1 MSMILLALAMAG
13 VGQASGVPSEP
24 ANPDAWRAS
33 ESVHLGTPRQ
43 LTFPQRFVKAGE
55 SYFDPSGEWII
66 FQAISR
72 PKEGEGDADPF
83 YAMFVAKLDRAFADE
98 PANADPAASR
108 RGSTHFAL
116 SDPERVSPAGS
127 ANTCGWFHPV
137 QPGAI
142 LMGSTVTRPADEQKS
157 GFQVGSRR
165 YVWMFPD
172 EMEIVTVRSEVM
184 TRAAITRS
192 LEKGLPKDART
203 DTLAPD
209 KTPALVEGAVRG
221 VMKNNQLAI
230 LFSRPK
236 YDAECSY
243 DKWGRFVLYTHV
255 EENTPEGQP
264 KERPDGN
271 IYVYDTKTK
280 RQHALVVAP
289 GYDGGPFFSPDGR
302 SICYRSDRNGN
313 DLLQLFV
320 ADLKFEVGS
329 DGIEIPVGIERE
341 WQITRNEH
349 VNWAPYWHPSGQYL
363 AYASSE
369 AGHTNYEVFAATLDW
384 NAMRAMPRH
393 ASAGETAVTDKPA
406 MPVTEDASPVTPHT
420 RITHAPGADVLPAF
434 SADGK
439 WLIWTS
445 QRGEKIEGEARP
457 SSQLW
462 IAEWKGMK

>member
-1 MSMILLALAMAG
+1 MSMILLALAIMG
-13 VGQASGVPSEP
+13 VGQPDGAAPAA
-24 ANPDAWRAS
+24 ANPDVWRAS
-33 ESVHLGTPRQ
+33 ESVYLGTPRQ
-43 LTFPQRFVKAGE
+43 LTFPQQFVKAGE
-55 SYFDPSGEWII
+55 SYFDQSGDWVI

-72 PKEGEGDADPF
+72 PKEGEGEADPF
-83 YAMFVAKLDRAFADE
+83 YAMFVAKLDRALPGE
-98 PANADPAASR
+98 SPAGNASAKEGGP
-108 RGSTHFAL
+108 THFTL
-116 SDPERVSPAGS
+116 SDLERVSPAGS

-142 LMGSTVTRPADEQKS
+142 LMASTVSRPADEQKS

-172 EMEIVTVRSEVM
+172 EMEIVTVRSEGK

-192 LEKGLPKDART
+192 LDKGLPKDGKS
-203 DTLAPD
+203 DTLAPE
-209 KTPALVEGAVRG
+209 KTPALVDGAVRG
-221 VMKNNQLAI
+221 VMKNNPLTVM
-230 LFSRPK
+230 FSRPK

-243 DKWGRFVLYTHV
+243 DKTGRFVLYTHV
-255 EENTPEGQP
+255 EENSPEG
-264 KERPDGN
+264 KPDGN

-302 SICYRSDRNGN
+302 SICYRSDRTGN

-320 ADLKFEVGS
+320 ADLRFEVGS
-329 DGIEIPVGIERE
+329 DGVQVPVGIERE
-341 WQITRNEH
+341 WQITSNEH
-349 VNWAPYWHPSGQYL
+349 VNWAPYWHPSGEYL
-363 AYASSE
+363 VYASSE

-384 NAMRAMPRH
+384 KAMRTMP
-393 ASAGETAVTDKPA
+393 APTPVAEGSGSGETIVPA
-406 MPVTEDASPVTPHT
+406 TEDASSITPHI
-420 RITHAPGADVLPAF
+420 RITYAPGADVLPAF

-462 IAEWKGMK
+462 IAEWKGLK

>member
-1 MSMILLALAMAG
+1 MALAAWAI
-13 VGQASGVPSEP
+13 GQTGHGEAAPASVPE
-24 ANPDAWRAS
+24 NWREL
-33 ESVHLGTPRQ
+33 ESGHLGTPRQ
-43 LTFPQRFVKAGE
+43 LTFPREFVKAGE
-55 SYFDPSGEWII
+55 SYFDPTGQWVI
-66 FQAISR
+66 FQAIAR
-72 PKEGEGDADPF
+72 PKEGAGEADPF
-83 YAMFVAKLDRAFADE
+83 YAMYVARLDRALAGG
-98 PANADPAASR
+98 DPAPG
-108 RGSTHFAL
+108 GSTRAAEPMTHFAL
-116 SDPERVSPAGS
+116 SDLEQVSPAGS

-142 LMGSTVTRPADEQKS
+142 VMGSTVTRPADEQKS

-172 EMEIVTVRSEVM
+172 EMEIVTVRSRGM

-192 LEKGLPKDART
+192 LEKGLPKDGKSEGLSNERM
-203 DTLAPD
+203 
-209 KTPALVEGAVRG
+209 PAVIDGAVNG
-221 VMKNNQLAI
+221 VMKNNPLTV

-243 DKWGRFVLYTHV
+243 DATGRFVLFTRV
-255 EENTPEGQP
+255 EEDSPEG
-264 KERPDGN
+264 KPDGN

-280 RQHALVVAP
+280 KQHALVVAP

-302 SICYRSDRNGN
+302 SICYRSDRAGN

-320 ADLKFEVGS
+320 AELKFETGD
-329 DGIEIPVGIERE
+329 DGVQVPVGIERE

-349 VNWAPYWHPSGQYL
+349 VNWAPYWHPSGEFL

-369 AGHTNYEVFAATLDW
+369 AGHTNYEVFAAKLDW
-384 NAMRAMPRH
+384 KAMRMMARAE
-393 ASAGETAVTDKPA
+393 ASEVAGEGSP
-406 MPVTEDASPVTPHT
+406 MPTTQDASDLTKFT

-434 SADGK
+434 SHDGK

-445 QRGEKIEGEARP
+445 QRGEKIEGESRA

-462 IAEWKGMK
+462 IAEWRGVE

>member
-1 MSMILLALAMAG
+1 MSMILLAMAM
-13 VGQASGVPSEP
+13 VGLGQPGGAATEA
-24 ANPDAWRAS
+24 ANPDVWRAS
-33 ESVHLGTPRQ
+33 ESVYLGTPRQ
-43 LTFPQRFVKAGE
+43 LTFPQQFVKAGE
-55 SYFDPSGEWII
+55 SYFDPSGDWVI

-72 PKEGEGDADPF
+72 PKEGEGEADPF
-83 YAMFVAKLDRAFADE
+83 YAMFVAKLDRALPGE
-98 PANADPAASR
+98 SPAGNAAAKE
-108 RGSTHFAL
+108 GGPTHFAL
-116 SDPERVSPAGS
+116 SNLERVSPAGS

-142 LMGSTVTRPADEQKS
+142 LMASTVARPADEQKS

-172 EMEIVTVRSEVM
+172 EMEIVTVRSEGK

-192 LEKGLPKDART
+192 LDKGLPKDGKGDA
-203 DTLAPD
+203 LSAE
-209 KTPALVEGAVRG
+209 KTPALVDGAVRG
-221 VMKNNQLAI
+221 VMKNNPLTVMFA
-230 LFSRPK
+230 RPK

-243 DKWGRFVLYTHV
+243 DKSGRFVLYTHV
-255 EENTPEGQP
+255 EENSPEGKP
-264 KERPDGN
+264 HGN

-302 SICYRSDRNGN
+302 SICYRSDRTGN

-320 ADLKFEVGS
+320 ADLRFEVGA
-329 DGIEIPVGIERE
+329 DGIQVPVGIERE
-341 WQITRNEH
+341 WQITSNEH
-349 VNWAPYWHPSGQYL
+349 VNWAPYWHPSGEYL
-363 AYASSE
+363 VYASSE

-384 NAMRAMPRH
+384 KGMRTMPAPAAPATDPVANASEPTMP
-393 ASAGETAVTDKPA
+393 A
-406 MPVTEDASPVTPHT
+406 TEDASALTPHT

-462 IAEWKGMK
+462 VAEWKGLK

>member
-1 MSMILLALAMAG
+1 MIVLALAMAV
-13 VGQASGVPSEP
+13 VGQPSGAPAEP
-24 ANPDAWRAS
+24 ARPDAWRAS

-43 LTFPQRFVKAGE
+43 LTFPKQFVKAGE
-55 SYFDPSGEWII
+55 SYFDPTGEWVI

-72 PKEGEGDADPF
+72 PKEGEGEADPF
-83 YAMFVAKLDRAFADE
+83 YAMFVAKLDRALPGE
-98 PANADPAASR
+98 PVAGDAAAKE
-108 RGSTHFAL
+108 GGPTHFAL
-116 SDPERVSPAGS
+116 SNLERVSPAGS

-142 LMGSTVTRPADEQKS
+142 LMASTVSRPADEQKS

-172 EMEIVTVRSEVM
+172 EMEVVTTRSEAM

-192 LEKGLPKDART
+192 LDKGLPKDAKS
-203 DTLAPD
+203 DTLSPD
-209 KTPALVEGAVRG
+209 KTPALVDGAVRG
-221 VMKNNQLAI
+221 VMKNNPLTVM
-230 LFSRPK
+230 FSRPK

-243 DKWGRFVLYTHV
+243 DKTGRFVLYTHV
-255 EENTPEGQP
+255 EENSPEGQP

-289 GYDGGPFFSPDGR
+289 GYDGGPFFSSDGR
-302 SICYRSDRNGN
+302 SICYRSDRKGN

-320 ADLKFEVGS
+320 ADLRFEVGS
-329 DGIEIPVGIERE
+329 DGVQVPVGIERE
-341 WQITRNEH
+341 WQITSNEH
-349 VNWAPYWHPSGQYL
+349 VNWAPYWHPSGEYL
-363 AYASSE
+363 VYASSE

-384 NAMRAMPRH
+384 KAMRTMP
-393 ASAGETAVTDKPA
+393 APTPVAEGSGSGETIIPA
-406 MPVTEDASPVTPHT
+406 TEDASSITPHT

-445 QRGEKIEGEARP
+445 QRGDKIEGEARP